1 MRFYKFR
8 YRGRYYRRNKRK
20 YSRQNSNGK
29 ILALVIL
36 IVLAVSL
43 LMNSVKFFVDFFR
56 NNLWLFFTIISILC
70 LILVLKIISSI
81 IDTKY
86 ANFVEKY
93 SVAVKQINDINK
105 KYTFDNVEE
114 FNLVNNID
122 NESMY
127 INMTTTD
134 YLTYQLQYIKDNVI
148 KAMKSAAN
156 NNILFNKYSVE
167 VDKYKYFYEYD
178 IDKKF
183 LFKKRLYDITA
194 EIVNNL
200 ILTPCVEF
208 EICVTLYLTNINGK
222 VISSKSGIF
231 NATQV
236 EGIIA
241 KLNKKSNGY
250 YLDNSIWDSICAVER
265 GKVSNKIRFAVY
277 AKNGNKCCYCGSK
290 NNLEIDHIIPI
301 SKGGKST
308 FDNLQTL
315 CHKCNVKKSNSVP
328 VNFNNNTYKLVNA
341 SCPLC
346 YTGKLVVR
354 NGVNGKFYG
363 CSKYPKCRYTRSIK

>member
-127 INMTTTD
+127 INMNTTD
-134 YLTYQLQYIKDNVI
+134 
-148 KAMKSAAN
+148 
-156 NNILFNKYSVE
+156 
-167 VDKYKYFYEYD
+167 
-178 IDKKF
+178 
-183 LFKKRLYDITA
+183 
-194 EIVNNL
+194 
-200 ILTPCVEF
+200 
-208 EICVTLYLTNINGK
+208 
-222 VISSKSGIF
+222 
-231 NATQV
+231 
-236 EGIIA
+236 
-241 KLNKKSNGY
+241 
-250 YLDNSIWDSICAVER
+250 
-265 GKVSNKIRFAVY
+265 
-277 AKNGNKCCYCGSK
+277 
-290 NNLEIDHIIPI
+290 
-301 SKGGKST
+301 
-308 FDNLQTL
+308 
-315 CHKCNVKKSNSVP
+315 
-328 VNFNNNTYKLVNA
+328 
-341 SCPLC
+341 
-346 YTGKLVVR
+346 
-354 NGVNGKFYG
+354 
-363 CSKYPKCRYTRSIK
+363 

>member
-148 KAMKSAAN
+148 KAMKSAEYN
-156 NNILFNKYSVE
+156 NFLFN
-167 VDKYKYFYEYD
+167 
-178 IDKKF
+178 
-183 LFKKRLYDITA
+183 
-194 EIVNNL
+194 
-200 ILTPCVEF
+200 
-208 EICVTLYLTNINGK
+208 
-222 VISSKSGIF
+222 
-231 NATQV
+231 
-236 EGIIA
+236 
-241 KLNKKSNGY
+241 
-250 YLDNSIWDSICAVER
+250 
-265 GKVSNKIRFAVY
+265 
-277 AKNGNKCCYCGSK
+277 
-290 NNLEIDHIIPI
+290 
-301 SKGGKST
+301 
-308 FDNLQTL
+308 
-315 CHKCNVKKSNSVP
+315 
-328 VNFNNNTYKLVNA
+328 
-341 SCPLC
+341 
-346 YTGKLVVR
+346 
-354 NGVNGKFYG
+354 
-363 CSKYPKCRYTRSIK
+363 